1 MIAILWGERGG
12 HRGGGE
18 GHRAVSSDLWC
29 IWCLTMYRLP
39 TTDGKNYFCLARA
52 WILLLIMG
60 RAKLM
65 PDPQQK
71 HCEGKE
77 LQNLHPIPIQS
88 HFYFLGWIVVRTES
102 QSSGILCS
110 AGRDTETYCLLI
122 ENRKLIQTNANA
134 LKENRKL
141 IQTNANVLFFW

>member
-1 MIAILWGERGG
+1 MGERGG

-65 PDPQQK
+65 PDPQKK

-122 ENRKLIQTNANA
+122 ENRKLIQTNVNA
-134 LKENRKL
+134 FKENRK
-141 IQTNANVLFFW
+141 QMQMCSSFDNYEAGVE

>member
-1 MIAILWGERGG
+1 
-12 HRGGGE
+12 
-18 GHRAVSSDLWC
+18 
-29 IWCLTMYRLP
+29 
-39 TTDGKNYFCLARA
+39 
-52 WILLLIMG
+52 
-60 RAKLM
+60 M
-65 PDPQQK
+65 PDPQEK

-134 LKENRKL
+134 LKENRKPIQTNVNAFKENRKL
-141 IQTNANVLFFW
+141 IQTNAIALKENRKLIQTNVNAFKER

>member
-1 MIAILWGERGG
+1 MSKTSRNLCAFSWGKFSWTEMFC
-12 HRGGGE
+12 
-18 GHRAVSSDLWC
+18 VKKLTFCNSD
-29 IWCLTMYRLP
+29 
-39 TTDGKNYFCLARA
+39 
-52 WILLLIMG
+52 
-60 RAKLM
+60 
-65 PDPQQK
+65 
-71 HCEGKE
+71 CEGKE
-77 LQNLHPIPIQS
+77 LQNLQPIPIQS

-141 IQTNANVLFFW
+141 IQTNTNVLFFWGWGRVNLWTNISKLQNPNTSASIMPHQYLIRGIL